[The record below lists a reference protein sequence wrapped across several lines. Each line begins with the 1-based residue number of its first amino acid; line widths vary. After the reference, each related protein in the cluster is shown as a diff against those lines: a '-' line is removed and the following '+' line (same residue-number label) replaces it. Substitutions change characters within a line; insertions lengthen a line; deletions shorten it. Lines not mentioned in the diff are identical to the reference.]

1 MTIFTR
7 KVLDMSANIDQP
19 HRIIEQSYHD
29 QIRNTKYNPAQ
40 QTYLSSYTE
49 KYKMK
54 MNMSYA
60 DSLEGT
66 LAGVDDGSGYKQ
78 NRSLLGEAT
87 EVGHGQGYVGERSFG
102 VRDKGYGGMDGTNF

>member
-1 MTIFTR
+1 
-7 KVLDMSANIDQP
+7 MSANIDQP

-54 MNMSYA
+54 MNMSYP
-60 DSLEGT
+60 DPLEGT
-66 LAGVDDGSGYKQ
+66 LAGVDDRSGNNQ
-78 NRSLLGEAT
+78 IRSVLGEAT
-87 EVGHGQGYVGERSFG
+87 EIGNGQGFGGERSFG
-102 VRDKGYGGMDGTNF
+102 GRDEGYGGMDRTNF